1 MSHAAAT
8 VDAVHRPAEPTLEV
22 PPSAPSLAPKPRPT
36 PPPTLMLMERSSVA
50 GRRSATLAV
59 SMSLHAVL
67 VLLIVL
73 VPLLFYDSLPSQD
86 VLKAFFVQPLEIAPP
101 PPPPPPPAA
110 SRAVVRAAPKVVQ
123 ATAAFVAPIEV
134 PNQVLP
140 EESLDLGVEGG
151 AAGGVEG
158 GVPGGVVG
166 GVVGGLPTSLPPP
179 PAQVVRIGGKIA
191 APRIVRRVE
200 PVYPDLA
207 AAARIGAIV
216 VVEAEVD
223 VHGVVKS
230 VKVLSG
236 HPLFD
241 EPAMN
246 AVKQWRYQP
255 LLLNGEPTGFILSVI
270 INFNLRT
277 S

>member
-1 MSHAAAT
+1 MSHVAAT
-8 VDAVHRPAEPTLEV
+8 VEAVHRPVGRGSEPDA
-22 PPSAPSLAPKPRPT
+22 PPPEPKPRPT
-36 PPPTLMLMERSSVA
+36 PPPTQMLVERPSVA

-59 SMSLHAVL
+59 SVGLHLA
-67 VLLIVL
+67 LLLAIVL
-73 VPLLFYDSLPSQD
+73 VPLVYYDSLPSQD
-86 VLKAFFVQPLEIAPP
+86 ALKAFFVQPLEIAPP

-110 SRAVVRAAPKVVQ
+110 SRAAVKAPPRVQQ
-123 ATAAFVAPIEV
+123 ATAGFVAPIEV
-134 PNQVLP
+134 PNQVQV

-151 AAGGVEG
+151 VAGGVEG

-191 APRIVRRVE
+191 PPRIVRKVE
-200 PVYPDLA
+200 PVYPNLA
-207 AAARIGAIV
+207 AAARLGAIV

-241 EPAMN
+241 EPAME
-246 AVKQWRYQP
+246 AVRQWRYQP
-255 LLLNGEPTGFILSVI
+255 LLLNGEPTGFILSVVI
-270 INFNLRT
+270 TFNLR
-277 S
+277 SS

>member
-1 MSHAAAT
+1 MSNATAT
-8 VDAVHRPAEPTLEV
+8 VEAVRRPTEPKLE
-22 PPSAPSLAPKPRPT
+22 APAPLAPKAPPT
-36 PPPTLMLMERSSVA
+36 PPPTLMLTEHASVF

-59 SMSLHAVL
+59 SMSLHLVL
-67 VLLIVL
+67 VVAIVL
-73 VPLLFYDSLPSQD
+73 VPIVFYDYLPSQEA
-86 VLKAFFVQPLEIAPP
+86 LKAFFVQPLEIAAPP
-101 PPPPPPPAA
+101 PPPPPPSAA
-110 SRAVVRAAPKVVQ
+110 RTAIKAAPRVVQ
-123 ATAAFVAPIEV
+123 PTAAFVAPIDI
-134 PNQVLP
+134 PNVVQP

-166 GVVGGLPTSLPPP
+166 GVVGGLPTALPPP

-191 APRIVRRVE
+191 QPRIIRRVE

-207 AAARIGAIV
+207 AAARLGAIV

-223 VHGVVKS
+223 VRGVVKT

-241 EPAMN
+241 EAAMS
-246 AVKQWRYQP
+246 AVRQWRYQP
-255 LLLNGEPTGFILSVI
+255 LLLNGEPTGFILSVVI
-270 INFNLRT
+270 TFNLR
-277 S
+277 SS

>member
-1 MSHAAAT
+1 MSHATAT
-8 VDAVHRPAEPTLEV
+8 VEAVHRPAERGSEPDA
-22 PPSAPSLAPKPRPT
+22 PPPEPKPRPT
-36 PPPTLMLMERSSVA
+36 PPPTLMLMERPSVA
-50 GRRSATLAV
+50 GRRSATLAL
-59 SMSLHAVL
+59 SMGLHLA
-67 VLLIVL
+67 LLLAIVL
-73 VPLLFYDSLPSQD
+73 VPLLYYDSLPSQD
-86 VLKAFFVQPLEIAPP
+86 ALKAFFVQPLEIAPP
-101 PPPPPPPAA
+101 PPPPPPAA
-110 SRAVVRAAPKVVQ
+110 SHALVRAAPRVVQ
-123 ATAAFVAPIEV
+123 PTTGFVAPIEV
-134 PNQVLP
+134 PNQVQP

-191 APRIVRRVE
+191 PPRIVHRVE
-200 PVYPDLA
+200 PLYPNLA
-207 AAARIGAIV
+207 AAARLGAIV

-241 EPAMN
+241 EAAVE

-255 LLLNGEPTGFILSVI
+255 LLLNGEPTGFILSVVI
-270 INFNLRT
+270 TFNLKT